1 MLTRVRRACTLCAAG
16 ALLLVSATPSSAQ
29 SGTLRGRVVDAATG
43 EPVVGAVIRVSDGD
57 ETVSSSEGFWRF
69 GDVGAGERVLVI
81 EHIGYA
87 TERVRVTADASAEAP
102 RIIRLTPRAL
112 ALDAMVVTA
121 SRRLQPLKDVP
132 VATELI
138 GAAELR
144 QTGASDLAS
153 VLVERT
159 GITLEGG
166 HPVGAGVMLQGLGSE
181 RVLVLMDGQ
190 PMVGRLS
197 GKMDLSRIPTSMIER
212 VEVVKGAQSTLYG
225 TDAMGGVINVI
236 TRAAAQG
243 ALRGAVDVTGGT
255 AGRLD
260 ISANAIGGVGEFGFA
275 ADGGRRL
282 IELVPGLNSDAATYA
297 ERRDAALKTRW
308 HAHPDL
314 SFSASASMVDERQRW
329 KSGVLY
335 NFADNLQWSGRG
347 GAEWQRGA
355 HRLAPTIYATE
366 FRHHSR
372 RSTLPQPV
380 AGSGDTEAQRLY
392 EAELMYTY
400 DADDFVIDAG
410 VEARREE
417 IRSDRVQN
425 ESRALYAAEPFA
437 QTTVSG
443 DRWSVVPGVR
453 MSWSEQWGGHWTPR
467 LAAMFRPTDRVALRA
482 SVGSGFR
489 APAFKELYMEFLNTG
504 AGAGYRVRGNA
515 ELQPETSRSA
525 NAGIEWSGDRIYART
540 QLYYNRFTDFIE
552 TRELPDSAGLRLF
565 TYGNVDDGYT
575 TGADVEAGATW
586 RGFRVETGYGYLVA
600 RDRNSGTALLGRP
613 THSARGTVAYAA
625 PRGLRASLSTH
636 YSGSAP
642 VSRTNEELVT
652 RKGVAKLD
660 ARVGQQF
667 ARGIEITL
675 GIDNV
680 LDTQP
685 ANWPG
690 FLGRQAYLGLGWRSD
705 DR

>member
-1 MLTRVRRACTLCAAG
+1 MMCAAG
-16 ALLLVSATPSSAQ
+16 ALLLASAESAKAQ
-29 SGTLRGRVVDAATG
+29 GGALRGRVIDAATG
-43 EPVVGAVIRVSDGD
+43 EPVAGAVVRTTDRGEAI
-57 ETVSSSEGFWRF
+57 SSSEGFWRLGAF
-69 GDVGAGERVLVI
+69 PAGERVLVI

-87 TERVRVTADASAEAP
+87 TERVRVVVGDGADAAHV
-102 RIIRLTPRAL
+102 IRLTPRAL
-112 ALDAMVVTA
+112 ALAAMVVTA
-121 SRRLQPLKDVP
+121 SRRLEPLKDVP

-144 QTGASDLAS
+144 QTGASDLAA
-153 VLVERT
+153 VLIERT
-159 GITLEGG
+159 GMTLEGG

-197 GKMDLSRIPTSMIER
+197 GKLDLSRIPTSMIER

-243 ALRGAVDVTGGT
+243 ALRGAADVTGGT

-260 ISANAIGGVGEFGFA
+260 VSAHALGGLGDFAFA

-282 IELVPGLNSDAATYA
+282 IELVPGLDSEAATYA
-297 ERRDAALKTRW
+297 ERRDGALKTRW
-308 HAHPDL
+308 HAYPEL
-314 SFSASASMVDERQRW
+314 SFHASASVVDERQRW

-335 NFADNLQWSGRG
+335 NFADNVQWTGRG
-347 GAEWQRGA
+347 GAEWRSGA
-355 HRLAPTIYATE
+355 HRLAPTVYATE

-372 RSTLPQPV
+372 RSTLPRPL
-380 AGSGDTEAQRLY
+380 AASGETEAQRLY
-392 EAELMYTY
+392 EAEVMYTY
-400 DADDFVIDAG
+400 ESEDVVVDAG
-410 VEARREE
+410 LEARREE

-425 ESRALYAAEPFA
+425 EERTLYAAEPFV
-437 QTTVSG
+437 QTTLSG

-453 MSWSEQWGGHWTPR
+453 MSWSELWGGHWTPR
-467 LAAMFRPTDRVALRA
+467 LAAMFRPADRIALRA

-515 ELQPETSRSA
+515 QLQPETSRSA
-525 NAGIEWSGDRIYART
+525 NAGVEWSGDRLYART

-552 TRELPDSAGLRLF
+552 TRELPDSAGMRLF

-575 TGADVEAGATW
+575 TGADFEAGATW
-586 RGFRVETGYGYLVA
+586 RGFRVETGYSYLVA
-600 RDRNSGTALLGRP
+600 RDSDSGEALLGRP
-613 THSARGTVAYAA
+613 AHSARATVAYAT
-625 PRGLRASLSTH
+625 PRGLRASVSSV

-642 VSRTNEELVT
+642 VSRANDDIVT
-652 RKGVAKLD
+652 REGFAKLD
-660 ARVGQQF
+660 ARVGQEF
-667 ARGIEITL
+667 ARGLEITF
-675 GIDNV
+675 GVDNV
-680 LDTQP
+680 LNTQP

-690 FLGRQAYLGLGWRSD
+690 FMGRQLYLGLGWRSD